1 LVDALGSVADL
12 GAVLQNGNLDLATL
26 CGIDQVKLKNITDS
40 VDLSSTAFAEFA
52 AIVND
57 AKNALECARINAV
70 FVDLFHDALCTSSSD
85 SFGWIFATGIV
96 VYVFGM
102 VVILCRGA
110 LLPAVV
116 TERRYVGVESSSSQD
131 REERYRGVDSSQDR
145 EERYRGVESSS
156 QDREETYRGVES
168 SSQDREERYDEK
180 L

>member
-1 LVDALGSVADL
+1 MVDALGSVADL

-110 LLPAVV
+110 LLPAVES
-116 TERRYVGVESSSSQD
+116 ERRYLGVQSSSQD
-131 REERYRGVDSSQDR
+131 REESN
-145 EERYRGVESSS
+145 
-156 QDREETYRGVES
+156 
-168 SSQDREERYDEK
+168 DEK
-180 L
+180 SGVLASTEFEVPIDATIVQR